1 LRAIAI
7 IQVIVAGRMTKA
19 DLMAK
24 IKATGGKA
32 ELKTVEGGSLWVS
45 SDMGKLWIWD
55 ENGGKAQVTIADVMQ
70 SNGVIDVVDTALMPK

>member
-1 LRAIAI
+1 MRAIAI
-7 IQVIVAGRMTKA
+7 IPVIVAGRMTKA

-45 SDMGKLWIWD
+45 SDMGKLWI
-55 ENGGKAQVTIADVMQ
+55 
-70 SNGVIDVVDTALMPK
+70 